1 MSTSTTSGFAVAE
14 APVRVIEPWKPG
26 TLHRLTETWRYRRL
40 IPFIGM
46 RFLERRYRNTWL
58 GWLWV
63 PLRPMLDILTKAL
76 LFGGFLSV
84 SSGDR
89 PYIIFFTFGTCGWIV
104 FDSTNKWAVRGM
116 RISEKFVKN
125 AHAPWL
131 LRLMGVLYP
140 AAFDFV
146 LYLLTAFIALFYYL
160 FAKGTWYLVP
170 SRQLVVAG
178 LGLLLLV
185 LLGLG
190 LGLLTSP
197 WSVYSRDVRFTFGYF
212 MQFFYYI
219 TPVVYPISQLPP
231 QFQPIAIYNPL
242 TAPVEMVKY
251 GFLQTAPPKPAS
263 VMVCLITLAILL
275 PVGIWLFG
283 RFERAAVSRL

>member
-1 MSTSTTSGFAVAE
+1 MSAATAPRVAVSD
-14 APVRVIEPWKPG
+14 APVQVIEPWKPG
-26 TLHRLTETWRYRRL
+26 TIERLKETWRYRRL
-40 IPFIGM
+40 IPFMGM

-58 GWLWV
+58 GWIWI
-63 PLRPMLDILTKAL
+63 PLRPSLDILTKAL

-116 RISEKFVKN
+116 RISEKFIRN

-131 LRLMGVLYP
+131 LRLTGVLYP
-140 AAFDFV
+140 AGFDFV
-146 LYLLTAFIALFYYL
+146 LYLFTAFIALFYYL
-160 FAKGTWYLVP
+160 FARGTWYLIP
-170 SRQLVVAG
+170 SRQIAVAV
-178 LGLLLLV
+178 LGILLLV
-185 LLGLG
+185 LFGLG

-197 WSVYSRDVRFTFGYF
+197 WSVYSKDVRFSFNYF
-212 MQFFYYI
+212 MQFLYYI

-231 QFQPIAIYNPL
+231 KFQPIAIYNPL

-251 GFLQTAPPKPAS
+251 GFLQTAPPKTAS
-263 VMVCLITLAILL
+263 MVVCFVTLAVLL
-275 PVGIWLFG
+275 PIGITLFG